1 MTKQV
6 DVTITV
12 EVTVDESKFDED
24 FLRYFREFFYNF
36 YDIDDHIKHLAQ
48 LAARGLDDTF
58 IEGYGDITEMGIV
71 LDIIDQCRGFL
82 WVHCQSF
89 YILAYV
95 IGRDRLYEVEA
106 YKDKEEE

>member
-24 FLRYFREFFYNF
+24 FLKSFREFFYDF

-48 LAARGLDDTF
+48 ITARGLIGEDNF
-58 IEGYGDITEMGIV
+58 IVGYGNITEMGIDV
-71 LDIIDQCRGFL
+71 DIIDQ
-82 WVHCQSF
+82 
-89 YILAYV
+89 
-95 IGRDRLYEVEA
+95 D
-106 YKDKEEE
+106 EEIID